1 MVPLGVEVVEERQ
14 TEGRRLAGAS
24 LGQTNEIA
32 FALQQQGYRL
42 CLDVSGCLKTH
53 LGDGFQQGGGEPK
66 GVKSVQKEEN
76 QGAKVAHS
84 KQMGLKGFIHRGE
97 RSNFGEVG
105 AGARTG
111 KVAWTFR
118 KDAS

>member
-1 MVPLGVEVVEERQ
+1 M
-14 TEGRRLAGAS
+14 
-24 LGQTNEIA
+24 GQTNEIA
-32 FALQQQGYRL
+32 VALQQQGNGL
-42 CLDVSGCLKTH
+42 GLDVSGRLETH

-66 GVKSVQKEEN
+66 GVKCVQKEVN

-84 KQMGLKGFIHRGE
+84 KQMGLKGFIHKGE
-97 RSNFGEVG
+97 RSNFGEID

-118 KDAS
+118 KDAP